1 MIALGFSGPWWAVGS
16 ENKMASVSL
25 HEPGVKRE
33 SQKRSCEGGG
43 RGAEEGG
50 DVAAAGGDGDE
61 SEGGGAG
68 SRGWVFCVGCR

>member
-43 RGAEEGG
+43 REAEGG

-68 SRGWVFCVGCR
+68 SRGWVFCVGCG

>member
-43 RGAEEGG
+43 REAEGG

-68 SRGWVFCVGCR
+68 SRGWVFCVRCG

>member
-43 RGAEEGG
+43 REAEGG

-61 SEGGGAG
+61 SEGGGAD
-68 SRGWVFCVGCR
+68 SRGWVFCVGCG